1 MIMKSEIYRW
11 LLVMSVFGMA
21 LYGLLGCS
29 DSSSPTSPTTP
40 TTLQQGYQ
48 NTQFGNPGNGSG
60 PIPNPGTGIQPA
72 TPEVLSAM
80 ESAIQDEYHAEATY
94 DRILSDLGNV
104 WPFINIVEAE
114 RRHIEAAAGLFANRG
129 IEVPES
135 QWNRNNV
142 ARFDSVVEACAAAAQ
157 AERDNVSLYDTFLK
171 MELPTDVRNVFTNNR
186 AASLE
191 AHLPAFE
198 ACAGR

>member
-1 MIMKSEIYRW
+1 MKNEIYRW
-11 LLVMSVFGMA
+11 LVVMAVFGTVM
-21 LYGLLGCS
+21 YGLMGCD

-40 TTLQQGYQ
+40 VAMQGYQ
-48 NTQFGNPGNGSG
+48 VNQFGNPG
-60 PIPNPGTGIQPA
+60 PPTDPGNGIQPA

-94 DRILSDLGNV
+94 DRILADLGNA

-114 RRHIEAAAGLFANRG
+114 RRHIQAAAGLFTNRG
-129 IEVPES
+129 LDVPES
-135 QWNRNNV
+135 QWNRGNV
-142 ARFDSVVEACAAAAQ
+142 AGFDSVVEACAAAAQ
-157 AERDNVSLYDTFLK
+157 AERDNVGLYDTFLQ
-171 MELPTDVRNVFTNNR
+171 MDLPTDARNVFTNNR

-198 ACAGR
+198 ACAGL